1 MANPIFNLHVIYYTI
16 INQYFI
22 NKHPTDQELNQT
34 YQKYFPEQNK
44 LNFEADGGIIYRT
57 NSRHHKDYYLTEF
70 LKTFKILMCRLFIPI
85 LYITGSNGN
94 IISEACDEIREL
106 TYDIKTT
113 EYEIYQNRMI
123 STIDTFIEII
133 KDIEIEYPETI
144 KTIKTYAETIKRLV
158 NKP

>member
-22 NKHPTDQELNQT
+22 NKHPTDQELNQI
-34 YQKYFPEQNK
+34 YHKYFPEQNK
-44 LNFEADGGIIYRT
+44 LNFEADGGVIYRA

-94 IISEACDEIREL
+94 IIPEACDEILEL
-106 TYDIKTT
+106 TYNVKTT
-113 EYEIYQNRMI
+113 NYEIYKNCMI

-133 KDIEIEYPETI
+133 KNNELEYPETI
-144 KTIKTYAETIKRLV
+144 KTIKIYAETIKRLV